1 MLSWR
6 NDMFGERLKEL
17 RKKNGYTQVS
27 LASEL
32 GVSKGTIAMWEVGK
46 RKPDFETLCNLSE
59 FFDVRTDYI
68 LGQSDDDS
76 SITLTIENINQLG
89 AWKTEK
95 RLKELFELYLS
106 IDTYGKSNIENLI
119 RSEAN
124 RCKDQGTTEDISG
137 IQINVIFDK

>member
-1 MLSWR
+1 
-6 NDMFGERLKEL
+6 MFGERLNEL

-76 SITLTIENINQLG
+76 SVTLTIETINQLG
-89 AWKTEK
+89 AWKTEE
-95 RLKELFELYLS
+95 RLKELFELYLT

-137 IQINVIFDK
+137 IQINVTFDE

>member
-1 MLSWR
+1 
-6 NDMFGERLKEL
+6 MFGERLKEL

-76 SITLTIENINQLG
+76 SVTFTIETTNQLG
-89 AWKTEK
+89 AWESEA
-95 RLKELFELYLS
+95 RLKELFELYLT

-124 RCKDQGTTEDISG
+124 RCKDQGTSEDISG
-137 IQINVIFDK
+137 IQINVAFDK